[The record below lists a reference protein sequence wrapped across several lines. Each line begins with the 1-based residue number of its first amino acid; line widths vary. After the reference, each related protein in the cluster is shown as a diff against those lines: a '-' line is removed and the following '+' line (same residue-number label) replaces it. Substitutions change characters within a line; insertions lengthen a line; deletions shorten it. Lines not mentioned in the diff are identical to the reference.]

1 MIRRI
6 IFSLKG
12 WGVASL
18 LLAIAL
24 LYQHF
29 FRNPLCF
36 SWNCIIW
43 FLLSILGAVIVYSF
57 ILLPVLPNKKWL
69 KNMVLS
75 ILFLASYY
83 LNLFTFETDYSN
95 NLLLSDGSK
104 IAISLLIVFVA
115 CFTTQF
121 IKIENKLVI
130 RQVSVRK
137 KEK

>member
-36 SWNCIIW
+36 SWDCIIW

-104 IAISLLIVFVA
+104 IAISLLVVFVA
-115 CFTTQF
+115 CFTAQF